1 MDKTFQPANIET
13 RWYEEW
19 EAKGYFAPQGGEQA
33 YSIMIPPP
41 NVTGSLHMGH
51 GFQEAIM
58 DALIRYHRM
67 SGYNTLWQ
75 VGTDHAGI
83 ATQMVVERQ
92 LEAQGIS
99 RHDLGREAFVEKVWQ
114 WKEQSGGTITRQLRR
129 LGSSLDWSRERFTMD
144 PGLSKAV
151 QEVFIRLYREGLI
164 YRGQRL
170 VNWDPEL
177 HTAISDLE
185 VISEEEQGHLW
196 HFNYPLAGGEG
207 HLTVATTRPETMLGD
222 SAVAVHPEDERY
234 AHLIG
239 RMVELPLTGRQIPV
253 IADSYVEQEFGTGCL
268 KITPA
273 HDFNDYEV
281 GKRHGLPMINILDDN
296 AAINDEAPVAYRGM
310 DRFEARQKIVADM
323 DALGLLDK
331 VDDHTLKV
339 PRGDRSGVVI
349 EPYLTNQWYV
359 DAREMAKPAI
369 AAVEDGSI
377 QFVPKQ
383 WENTYFA
390 WMRDIQDWCISR
402 QLWWGHRIP
411 AWYDDAGNFFVGD
424 SEAAVRAEHG
434 LAQDLSLRQDDDVL
448 DTWFSSALWT
458 FSTLGWPEDT
468 EELAT
473 FHPSSVLVTGFDI
486 IFFWVARMIMMTLH
500 FRQEVPFHT
509 VSVHGLVRDV
519 EGQKMSKSKGNV
531 IDPID
536 LIDGIDLEGL
546 VNKRT
551 AGMMQPQLAAKIDK
565 ATRKQ
570 FPDGIAPYGT
580 DALRFTYYSL
590 ASTGRDIKFDIG
602 RIEGFKNFCNK
613 IWNAARYVLMN
624 CENEDC
630 GLAPNAEVE
639 LSLAD
644 RWINSALQ
652 ETAAEVA
659 RSIDNY
665 RLDMASQ
672 ALYEFIWNEYCDWYL
687 ELSKPVLWDE
697 HASAAAKRG
706 TRKTLIQVLETWLR
720 LLHPLMPF
728 ITEEI
733 WQTVAPLAGKSGAT
747 IMLQPYP
754 VADEKGVDT
763 AANADIEWLKGVIVG
778 VRNIRGEMNIPPG
791 KALTL
796 MLANGSEH
804 DQSRLDANAQFLKK
818 LAKLDD
824 IIWLAAGEE
833 APVAAT
839 ALVGELE
846 ILVPM
851 ADLIDKDAELARLGR
866 EVEKL
871 EKDVARIQGKLGNAS
886 FVDKAPA
893 AVVEKERE
901 KMQAQQQAL
910 DKLQEQAQRIRQ
922 M

>member
-1 MDKTFQPANIET
+1 
-13 RWYEEW
+13 
-19 EAKGYFAPQGGEQA
+19 
-33 YSIMIPPP
+33 
-41 NVTGSLHMGH
+41 
-51 GFQEAIM
+51 
-58 DALIRYHRM
+58 
-67 SGYNTLWQ
+67 
-75 VGTDHAGI
+75 
-83 ATQMVVERQ
+83 
-92 LEAQGIS
+92 
-99 RHDLGREAFVEKVWQ
+99 
-114 WKEQSGGTITRQLRR
+114 
-129 LGSSLDWSRERFTMD
+129 
-144 PGLSKAV
+144 
-151 QEVFIRLYREGLI
+151 
-164 YRGQRL
+164 
-170 VNWDPEL
+170 
-177 HTAISDLE
+177 
-185 VISEEEQGHLW
+185 
-196 HFNYPLAGGEG
+196 
-207 HLTVATTRPETMLGD
+207 
-222 SAVAVHPEDERY
+222 
-234 AHLIG
+234 
-239 RMVELPLTGRQIPV
+239 
-253 IADSYVEQEFGTGCL
+253 
-268 KITPA
+268 
-273 HDFNDYEV
+273 
-281 GKRHGLPMINILDDN
+281 
-296 AAINDEAPVAYRGM
+296 
-310 DRFEARQKIVADM
+310 
-323 DALGLLDK
+323 
-331 VDDHTLKV
+331 
-339 PRGDRSGVVI
+339 
-349 EPYLTNQWYV
+349 
-359 DAREMAKPAI
+359 
-369 AAVEDGSI
+369 
-377 QFVPKQ
+377 
-383 WENTYFA
+383 
-390 WMRDIQDWCISR
+390 
-402 QLWWGHRIP
+402 
-411 AWYDDAGNFFVGD
+411 
-424 SEAAVRAEHG
+424 
-434 LAQDLSLRQDDDVL
+434 
-448 DTWFSSALWT
+448 
-458 FSTLGWPEDT
+458 
-468 EELAT
+468 
-473 FHPSSVLVTGFDI
+473 
-486 IFFWVARMIMMTLH
+486 MTLH
-500 FRQEVPFHT
+500 FRKEVPFHT
-509 VSVHGLVRDV
+509 VYVHGLVRDG

-546 VNKRT
+546 VTKRT

-565 ATRKQ
+565 ATRRQ
-570 FPDGIAPYGT
+570 FPEGIAPYGT

-630 GLAPNAEVE
+630 GLAPDAEVE

-652 ETAAEVA
+652 QTATEVA
-659 RSIDNY
+659 RSVDNY

-706 TRKTLIQVLETWLR
+706 TRKTLIQVLEAWLR

-754 VADEKGVDT
+754 VADEKGVDS

-796 MLANGSEH
+796 MLANGNEH
-804 DQSRLDANAQFLKK
+804 DKSRLDANTQFLKK

>member
-1 MDKTFQPANIET
+1 
-13 RWYEEW
+13 
-19 EAKGYFAPQGGEQA
+19 
-33 YSIMIPPP
+33 
-41 NVTGSLHMGH
+41 
-51 GFQEAIM
+51 
-58 DALIRYHRM
+58 
-67 SGYNTLWQ
+67 
-75 VGTDHAGI
+75 
-83 ATQMVVERQ
+83 
-92 LEAQGIS
+92 
-99 RHDLGREAFVEKVWQ
+99 
-114 WKEQSGGTITRQLRR
+114 
-129 LGSSLDWSRERFTMD
+129 
-144 PGLSKAV
+144 
-151 QEVFIRLYREGLI
+151 
-164 YRGQRL
+164 
-170 VNWDPEL
+170 
-177 HTAISDLE
+177 

-234 AHLIG
+234 AHHIG

-253 IADSYVEQEFGTGCL
+253 IADDYVEREFGTGCV

-273 HDFNDYEV
+273 HDYNDYDM

-296 AAINDEAPVAYRGM
+296 AAINADAPAAYRGM
-310 DRFEARQKIVADM
+310 DRFEARQKVVADM

-331 VDDHTLKV
+331 VEDHTLKV

-411 AWYDDAGNFFVGD
+411 AWYDDAGNFYVGD

-434 LAQDLSLRQDDDVL
+434 LAQDLPLRQDEDVL

-509 VSVHGLVRDV
+509 VYVHGLVRDG

-546 VNKRT
+546 VTKRT
-551 AGMMQPQLAAKIDK
+551 AGLMQPQLAAKIDK

-570 FPDGIAPYGT
+570 FPEGIAPYGT

-630 GLAPNAEVE
+630 GLAPDAEVE

-652 ETAAEVA
+652 QTATEVA
-659 RSIDNY
+659 HAVDNY

-706 TRKTLIQVLETWLR
+706 TRKTLIRVLETWLR

-747 IMLQPYP
+747 IMLQHYP
-754 VADEKGVDT
+754 VADEKGVDS

-796 MLANGSEH
+796 MLANGNEH
-804 DQSRLDANAQFLKK
+804 DKARLDANTQFLKK